1 MHVLVID
8 NYDSFTWNLVQAF
21 QVCGARVTVRRNDA
35 VSVDEAVAIAPSHL
49 CISPGPGTP
58 AAAGISIPLIRRLAG
73 HVPILGVCLGHQ
85 AIVEAFGGVAIRG
98 VRPIHGKASE
108 IVHDGAGVFSGQTS
122 PMSVG
127 RYHSLVA
134 SVDHLPDVLR
144 VSASTSDGVV
154 MAVRHTTHS
163 IEGVQF
169 HPESVLTPRGEH
181 LLATFLAMDTQP
193 TPVPVGL
200 PSLALS

>member
-85 AIVEAFGGVAIRG
+85 AIVEAFGGVVIRG

-193 TPVPVGL
+193 TSVPVGL
-200 PSLALS
+200 TSLALS